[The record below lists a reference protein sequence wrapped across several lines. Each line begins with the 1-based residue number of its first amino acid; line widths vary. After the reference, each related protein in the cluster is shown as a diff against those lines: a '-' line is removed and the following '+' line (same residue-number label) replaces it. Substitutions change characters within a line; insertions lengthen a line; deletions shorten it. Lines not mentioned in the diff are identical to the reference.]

1 MPQVSNKSLGFSA
14 TQSIFFHPF
23 RCRRKALTTA
33 DVQKLAQ
40 IHSLV
45 AEVIGLINQIYSL
58 FVMLYFGGI
67 FCMFNL
73 FLFSL
78 VITKNYYQ
86 DFSVAVMM
94 TVANFMWNLYDV
106 ALVFIVI
113 RATTRA
119 SGEGRRTMN
128 LIYKIVNTSMD
139 GKLNSRVG

>member
-1 MPQVSNKSLGFSA
+1 M
-14 TQSIFFHPF
+14 
-23 RCRRKALTTA
+23 TTA